1 MATSLLAPLLA
12 ALAVPQEVVELPVAD
27 EPLCTGFEEM
37 YRIADELTTVS
48 SIGFDASGTLRIGD
62 TNGVL
67 RVIAATSGGERF
79 EFGRE
84 GEGPGEFA
92 SATSMVALANGH
104 TLVRDLDY
112 EVFLEYLPNGQFRRR
127 TETGDLAGVFNL
139 IYRPDRAGGLFGQL
153 RVARVRNELDV
164 GERTAAWM
172 NVEGLREVMRIGL
185 EGGTVSMTPFATAW
199 TPPQSAF
206 TTKQEMVFREGRY
219 EIEGTATRVAFLP
232 QMLWDVLPGGGIAM
246 SDSSAYA
253 IKILDASGR
262 VVRILRRALPARP
275 VTGAFQRAYRSR
287 ELDALAAK
295 MAMMRSLGDP
305 EELELVE
312 GMLRGTEAM
321 ERGAI
326 EAMEF
331 AAEVPLVDD
340 LLTAW
345 DGTIWV
351 RRIPVSGF
359 PLDLSANPGRHNLQR
374 ELQENQANRPP
385 APVDFLDPA
394 GTYAGTVAAMRW
406 PAAVGP
412 DNLVAYIDIDELGV
426 PTVLVGRLSVS
437 AKCGLGPH

>member
-127 TETGDLAGVFNL
+127 TETGDLAGVFL
-139 IYRPDRAGGLFGQL
+139 PDPTGPDRAGGLFGQL

-185 EGGTVSMTPFATAW
+185 EG
-199 TPPQSAF
+199 
-206 TTKQEMVFREGRY
+206 
-219 EIEGTATRVAFLP
+219 
-232 QMLWDVLPGGGIAM
+232 
-246 SDSSAYA
+246 
-253 IKILDASGR
+253 
-262 VVRILRRALPARP
+262 AR
-275 VTGAFQRAYRSR
+275 
-287 ELDALAAK
+287 
-295 MAMMRSLGDP
+295 
-305 EELELVE
+305 
-312 GMLRGTEAM
+312 
-321 ERGAI
+321 
-326 EAMEF
+326 
-331 AAEVPLVDD
+331 
-340 LLTAW
+340 
-345 DGTIWV
+345 
-351 RRIPVSGF
+351 
-359 PLDLSANPGRHNLQR
+359 
-374 ELQENQANRPP
+374 
-385 APVDFLDPA
+385 
-394 GTYAGTVAAMRW
+394 
-406 PAAVGP
+406 
-412 DNLVAYIDIDELGV
+412 
-426 PTVLVGRLSVS
+426 
-437 AKCGLGPH
+437 